1 MTCWGA
7 YSASQIPS
15 WIKGPR
21 GRSEEGRRMEKGGRR
36 SHSQKRH
43 FFRGRGKEG
52 MRKEGGTAGEEGEKI
67 GNGEEEK
74 GRG

>member
-1 MTCWGA
+1 
-7 YSASQIPS
+7 
-15 WIKGPR
+15 
-21 GRSEEGRRMEKGGRR
+21 MEKGGRR